1 MKNKKVVTNL
11 KIVLQ
16 KCQKFVVYLIYNLY
30 EKSFFAYKKY
40 SKLDFRF
47 EMVYFRLVHL
57 NGSRRLNFD

>member
-47 EMVYFRLVHL
+47 EMVYL
-57 NGSRRLNFD
+57 G